1 MSCDFTY
8 KMKAVFIASRRG
20 DGVRESGV
28 RIAHCGGS
36 PDFGK
41 PAQSP
46 LEVEFQ
52 DGGEIMKVKRWTAL
66 ALSACMAASLAAC
79 GGSGAGESGTK
90 GTGETKEAGES
101 TGKSDAKSDASGA
114 ELSVTIWDNNQEPGI
129 KEILA
134 DFTKETGIQTKI
146 SVVKWNE
153 YWTMLEAGAQGGS
166 LPDVFWMH
174 SNESERYMS
183 NDMLL
188 DLTDKIKES
197 EKIKVENYPEDIWG
211 LYTYKDHY
219 YAVPKD
225 VDTIALWYNK
235 KLFDE
240 AGLAY
245 PTADW
250 TWDDLTE
257 AAKKLTKPDGSQYG
271 LALKMDNNQAGYYNL
286 VYDKGGYIIN
296 EDKTKS
302 GWDDPKTIEGMNIL
316 AGWLKDGVIPSAQTQ
331 TENGEDVLLQSGKV
345 AMALQGSWMVAAYR
359 DNEYTAENCDI
370 VELPKDAVTGRRV
383 SIYNGLGWVAAKNGK
398 HTEEAWKLIE
408 YLGSEEA
415 QRKQAELGITM
426 SAYKGTS
433 DAWAKSAKFNLQ
445 AYLNMMDD
453 MVIRPYSKSTVTWE
467 TADNEIITKVYTGEL
482 TMEEACKQMAEQM
495 NEKLAEEK

>member
-1 MSCDFTY
+1 MDTIFYSMSCDFTY
-8 KMKAVFIASRRG
+8 KMKTVFIASRRG
-20 DGVRESGV
+20 DGDRESGV

-41 PAQSP
+41 PARSP
-46 LEVEFQ
+46 LKVEFQ

-90 GTGETKEAGES
+90 GAGETKEAGES

-188 DLTDKIKES
+188 DLTDKIKGS

-211 LYTYKDHY
+211 LYTYQDHY

-271 LALKMDNNQAGYYNL
+271 L
-286 VYDKGGYIIN
+286 
-296 EDKTKS
+296 
-302 GWDDPKTIEGMNIL
+302 
-316 AGWLKDGVIPSAQTQ
+316 TQ
-331 TENGEDVLLQSGKV
+331 
-345 AMALQGSWMVAAYR
+345 
-359 DNEYTAENCDI
+359 I
-370 VELPKDAVTGRRV
+370 GRAHV
-383 SIYNGLGWVAAKNGK
+383 
-398 HTEEAWKLIE
+398 
-408 YLGSEEA
+408 
-415 QRKQAELGITM
+415 
-426 SAYKGTS
+426 
-433 DAWAKSAKFNLQ
+433 
-445 AYLNMMDD
+445 
-453 MVIRPYSKSTVTWE
+453 
-467 TADNEIITKVYTGEL
+467 
-482 TMEEACKQMAEQM
+482 
-495 NEKLAEEK
+495 